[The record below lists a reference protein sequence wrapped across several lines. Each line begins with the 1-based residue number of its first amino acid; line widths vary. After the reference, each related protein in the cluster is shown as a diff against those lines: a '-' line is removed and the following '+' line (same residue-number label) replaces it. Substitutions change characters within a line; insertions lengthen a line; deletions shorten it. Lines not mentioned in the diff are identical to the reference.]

1 MDENLDSSGGGV
13 IQTTNRRGSCD
24 FTEKHRT
31 NAAPPSVVRMATT
44 VVGPMAS
51 HGFWRPD
58 DQSPILCGDGELSAQ
73 VFKKSPRPLEGRA
86 IYCRRLLSPA

>member
-1 MDENLDSSGGGV
+1 M
-13 IQTTNRRGSCD
+13 IQATNRRGSRD

-51 HGFWRPD
+51 HGFWRPA
-58 DQSPILCGDGELSAQ
+58 DQSPISCGGGEWSPQ
-73 VFKKSPRPLEGRA
+73 VFKKSTRPLEGRA
-86 IYCRRLLSPA
+86 VYCRRFHPPA